1 MSSDAPAV
9 VVLVVAAGSDAG
21 PSAGQRAEA
30 FTEALAALA
39 AQDYPNFSVLVA
51 GAGELAPKVAACL
64 PDAHF
69 IALREGASFAEGANL
84 GLQAVKG
91 SAHVLICHADVALAP
106 DALRLLVEEAY
117 RSNAGFA
124 CPKLVSWKEPFHL
137 LSVGLAADHWGGLH
151 SLVEP
156 GELDQGQHDAV
167 REVFVAPTVAVLV
180 RVDLWRALGGMSGGD
195 LDLCW
200 RAQLAGARVVV
211 APQAVARHL
220 GTCGSQP
227 SHRREVERLRTLW
240 TCYSALALLV
250 VVPAVLAFCALEML
264 WRLARPPN
272 RHAGEPFLALY
283 QSLRKPRELLAAR
296 RRAQSL
302 RRVPDWALWNAQ
314 SRSGA
319 RLLAALSER
328 VERAAASAAEHH
340 KAQAAGAAMSPK
352 RRHLISLGTA
362 SLGTAS
368 SATTRGAHWALPL
381 GRKWLK
387 LAVTCTGLLLLAGS
401 RGVLGG
407 PLPVISQLPSAHGGV
422 GGWWQSWWSGPG
434 IGGLDGVP
442 FGPPALLVMGLLGI
456 VCLGSAGTAVHIAL
470 LLPLAVG
477 PLGAYF
483 GARRLLG
490 LAHRGSERGALA
502 AGVLYAALPIA
513 YDAIAKGHLGGLVSY
528 AAAPW
533 LLAGIAELPESQHPV
548 RKFAGLVLIAAI
560 VGAFAPATLLVA
572 PVIGAALAAGP
583 LLVGQSR
590 GAHRH
595 LLSGLAVGAGAFVLL
610 LPWSAEISLAGT
622 GRGHPGLAAL
632 LRFQSGPYGGSW
644 LGWAFLAAAAVPV
657 FIGRGER
664 LAWAGR
670 MWAVTTVFLAL
681 VWSWSAPGGAEEL
694 LAPGGAA
701 LAYSVALGVASV
713 EEDLPGYR
721 FGWRQFA
728 PAFGVAAAVA
738 AVLPLPAWA
747 AGGRW
752 DLPASGAEASY
763 SYPPAGAGSSY
774 RVLWVGAP
782 GEIPLA
788 PQGSAAGLRFG
799 ASLNGLPKA
808 AQLWPGQPSR
818 LARWVSL
825 SLSWAQAGETT
836 DLGHLL
842 GLVGVRYVAV
852 PVTRSDEG
860 LLEVLAHQVDLH
872 SVGIDPNY
880 AVYENSAWVPVFG
893 PAPPLVIS
901 AALAQTAWGA
911 ASLAVRPE
919 PAGLQPKPTVS
930 KAGALYGAVP
940 PGTWGVEAAQP
951 VRELS
956 GAVGSVVWFVPR
968 GARMVRLGEGEAHAA
983 AAVTLALWAGALVAL
998 LWKKKRQEAE
1008 PIAADADRELVGAG
1022 KGP

>member
-9 VVLVVAAGSDAG
+9 VVLVVATGSDAG
-21 PSAGQRAEA
+21 LSAGQGAEA
-30 FTEALAALA
+30 FSEALAALA

-69 IALREGASFAEGANL
+69 MALREGASFAEGANL
-84 GLQAVKG
+84 GLQAVDG
-91 SAHVLICHADVALAP
+91 PAHVLICHADVALAS

-117 RSNAGFA
+117 RSNAGFT
-124 CPKLVSWKEPFHL
+124 CPKLVSWTEPFQL
-137 LSVGLAADHWGGLH
+137 LSVGLAADHWGGVH

-167 REVFVAPTVAVLV
+167 REVFVAPTAAVLV
-180 RVDLWRALGGMSGGD
+180 RVDLWRALGGISAGD

-227 SHRREVERLRTLW
+227 SRQREVERLRTLW

-250 VVPAVLAFCALEML
+250 VVPAVLAFCALETL

-272 RHAGEPFLALY
+272 RHAGEPFLALS

-296 RRAQSL
+296 RRAQGL
-302 RRVPDWALWNAQ
+302 RRVPDWSLWNAQ
-314 SRSGA
+314 SRSGG

-328 VERAAASAAEHH
+328 VERAAALVAEHH
-340 KAQAAGAAMSPK
+340 EAQVPGPAMSPK
-352 RRHLISLGTA
+352 GRHSISL
-362 SLGTAS
+362 SKAS
-368 SATTRGAHWALPL
+368 SATTRGAPWASPL

-387 LAVTCTGLLLLAGS
+387 LAATCTGLLLLAGS

-407 PLPVISQLPSAHGGV
+407 PLPVISQLPSTHGGV

-434 IGGLDGVP
+434 TSGLDRVP

-456 VCLGSAGTAVHIAL
+456 VCLGLAGTAVHMAL
-470 LLPLAVG
+470 LLPLAIG

-490 LAHRGSERGALA
+490 LAEGASERGPLA

-533 LLAGIAELPESQHPV
+533 LLAGIAELPESQQAV
-548 RKFAGLVLIAAI
+548 RKFAGLVLITAI

-572 PVIGAALAAGP
+572 PVIGAALAAGT

-590 GAHRH
+590 GAHRY

-644 LGWAFLAAAAVPV
+644 LGWAFVAAAAVPV

-670 MWAVTTVFLAL
+670 MWAVTMVFLAL
-681 VWSWSAPGGAEEL
+681 VWGWSAPGGPEEL

-701 LAYSVALGVASV
+701 LAYSVALGAASV

-738 AVLPLPAWA
+738 AVLPMPTWA

-763 SYPPAGAGSSY
+763 SYPPGGEGSSY

-782 GEIPLA
+782 GEIPVA

-799 ASLNGLPKA
+799 ASLNGLPGA

-842 GLVGVRYVAV
+842 SLVGVRYIAA
-852 PVTRSDEG
+852 PVTPSDEG
-860 LLEVLAHQVDLH
+860 LLEVLARQVDLH

-880 AVYENSAWVPVFG
+880 AVYENSAWAPVFG
-893 PAPPLVIS
+893 PAPPQVFA

-919 PAGLQPKPTVS
+919 PAGLQPKRTAS
-930 KAGALYGAVP
+930 TAGALYGAVP

-968 GARMVRLGEGEAHAA
+968 GARMVRLGEGEARAA
-983 AAVTLALWAGALVAL
+983 AAVTLTLWAGALVVL
-998 LWKKKRQEAE
+998 LWKKKREEAE
-1008 PIAADADRELVGAG
+1008 PVAADADKELVGAG